1 MYIVPQS
8 NGFYRANKAYRVSDH
23 IDTGNA
29 VRIYFLE

>member
-1 MYIVPQS
+1 MYIVPLYQ
-8 NGFYRANKAYRVSDH
+8 AHKAYRVHDH

>member
-8 NGFYRANKAYRVSDH
+8 KDFYQAHKAYRVYDH